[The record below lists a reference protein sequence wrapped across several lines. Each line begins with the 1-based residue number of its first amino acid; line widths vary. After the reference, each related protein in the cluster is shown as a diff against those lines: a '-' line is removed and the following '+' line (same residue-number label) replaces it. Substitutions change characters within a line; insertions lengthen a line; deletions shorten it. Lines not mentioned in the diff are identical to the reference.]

1 MRRFKLFFF
10 AVALTACTQE
20 AGSPKA
26 DAPVTTA
33 AEKSSPSSEQA
44 GAEDEKEKLPD
55 GGELLAAHVEASG
68 GAAAIP
74 KFESLHVEGEIAVE
88 SHNLKGT
95 TKLWWQKDGK
105 FYLEQYIE
113 GIGMSRVGHDGETI
127 WLEDPITGLR
137 KLEGS
142 EAVGYLQSSAMFLGH
157 DWQGQFS
164 AANTLGKQ
172 KLEDGKEVWE
182 VELVSKGGPNLT
194 IGLDADSKLI
204 RYVKT
209 MQPSLLGETPF
220 EVRSDRYEAIEGYKF
235 PMQKT
240 IAISGL
246 IELDETVTETQV
258 NVPIDPAMFAF
269 PSKRTV
275 VPVDPK
281 KQAPVEAPAKDAPP
295 ESGK

>member
-1 MRRFKLFFF
+1 MRRLSIVL

-33 AEKSSPSSEQA
+33 AATDEQSAEAEQTPEKA
-44 GAEDEKEKLPD
+44 KLPD

-74 KFESLHVEGEIAVE
+74 KFESLHVEGKIAVE

-137 KLEGS
+137 KLEGA

-157 DWQGQFS
+157 DWQGMFS

-246 IELDETVTETQV
+246 LELDETVTETQV

-269 PSKRTV
+269 PSKREL
-275 VPVDPK
+275 VPVDPS
-281 KQAPVEAPAKDAPP
+281 KQAPVEAPVKDAPA
-295 ESGK
+295 ESSK

>member
-1 MRRFKLFFF
+1 MRRPNWLFF
-10 AVALTACTQE
+10 AVAITACTPQE
-20 AGSPKA
+20 TGGAKA
-26 DAPVTTA
+26 DAAVKSPA
-33 AEKSSPSSEQA
+33 AEQPEAPPPAEQ
-44 GAEDEKEKLPD
+44 LPD

-68 GAAAIP
+68 GAQQIP
-74 KFESLHVEGEIAVE
+74 KFESLHVRGEIAVE

-137 KLEGS
+137 KLEGA
-142 EAVGYLQSSAMFLGH
+142 EATGYLQSSAMFLGH
-157 DWQGQFS
+157 EWSGMFS

-172 KLEDGKEVWE
+172 KLDDGKEVWE

-194 IGLDADSKLI
+194 IGLDVESKLI

-235 PMQKT
+235 PMHKT

-246 IELDETVTETQV
+246 LELDETVTETQV

-269 PSKRTV
+269 PSKREV

-281 KQAPVEAPAKDAPP
+281 EQTPVEAPAKDVPP